1 MTCAEIRWS
10 GRCFRRFEEAAV
22 SNQPAGSP
30 PPGSV
35 AEVIDRMQQIEG
47 GLDPRDGV
55 ACFNRMYLMFTERV
69 QQSFTEGF
77 FSDTAFVEH
86 FDVVFAGIYFA
97 AVDTAAAGKRPDP
110 SWRPLFDARSNRVVW
125 PIQFAL
131 AGMNAHINH
140 DLALAMVATCE
151 QRATTPGTPPIH
163 ADFLKVNKLLAD
175 AEAEVRRSFETQ
187 LLRMGTA
194 PVEPLV
200 HIVSSFSIARA
211 RDGAWTNT
219 ELLWPQRNMPL
230 LCDAWVAANARSVG
244 LAGRLLVTP
253 VIPPPPDP

>member
-1 MTCAEIRWS
+1 MT
-10 GRCFRRFEEAAV
+10 GT
-22 SNQPAGSP
+22 P
-30 PPGSV
+30 PSTV
-35 AEVIDRMQQIEG
+35 AEVVARMQQIDA

-55 ACFNRMYLMFTERV
+55 ACFNRMYRMFTELVEQRL
-69 QQSFTEGF
+69 TDGF
-77 FSDTAFVEH
+77 FSDRPFVDRM
-86 FDVVFAGIYFA
+86 DVIFAGIYFEA
-97 AVDTAAAGKRPDP
+97 IDAAGAGKAPDP
-110 SWRPLFDARSNRVVW
+110 SWRPLFEARSNRVVW

-140 DLALAMVATCE
+140 DLALAVVATCKE
-151 QRATTPGTPPIH
+151 RSTTPDTPPVH
-163 ADFLKVNKLLAD
+163 SDYLKVNELLAQ
-175 AEAEVRRSFETQ
+175 AEAPVRQSYETQ

-211 RDGAWTNT
+211 RDGVWCNT
-219 ELLWPQRNMPL
+219 RTLWSQRNMPL
-230 LCDAWVAANARSVG
+230 LYQASVATMAQSVG